1 MSARVLR
8 HLFLGVALAAS
19 AAFALP
25 AHADE
30 PSAGHDHDHAGHDHA
45 AAPEHAQVAA
55 SGTGVETEGHEAAEG
70 HEGAEGHHHVPKFED
85 YNFWYGF
92 LGENDDVEPSF
103 LWRPKGTPVPFGA
116 MLLNSAILYWL
127 LVRFAK
133 KPIAA
138 ALKTRKANILK
149 GMEEAGQM
157 KKDAEARLADYE
169 QKLATVDQEIER
181 VREDMRASGQS
192 ERKRILAEA
201 KEKRT
206 RMERDA
212 QTLIG
217 QELKAAREG
226 LVAEMSRS
234 ALRSAEAALRTKIT
248 AADQAR
254 LAEDY
259 LNGIKN
265 AATALRGKV

>member
-1 MSARVLR
+1 MRARVLR
-8 HLFLGVALAAS
+8 NWILGVALAAGCGV
-19 AAFALP
+19 ALP

-30 PSAGHDHDHAGHDHA
+30 PASEHVGHA
-45 AAPEHAQVAA
+45 ELAA
-55 SGTGVETEGHEAAEG
+55 SGTEPE
-70 HEGAEGHHHVPKFED
+70 EGAEDHEHHVYKLEE
-85 YNFWYGF
+85 YNLYYGF
-92 LGENDDVEPSF
+92 LGERDDVEPSVW
-103 LWRPKGTPVPFGA
+103 WRPKGTPVPFGA
-116 MLLNSAILYWL
+116 MILNSAVLYWL

-133 KPIAA
+133 KPLAA
-138 ALKTRKANILK
+138 ALKSRKIGILR

-157 KKDAEARLADYE
+157 KKEAEARLADYE

-181 VREDMRASGQS
+181 VREDMRSAGQS
-192 ERKRILAEA
+192 ERKRILADA

-212 QTLIG
+212 QTLIS
-217 QELKAAREG
+217 QELKSAREG
-226 LVAEMSRS
+226 LLADMSRA
-234 ALRSAEAALRTKIT
+234 ALRSAESTLRSRIT

-259 LNGIKN
+259 LAGIKH

>member
-1 MSARVLR
+1 MHARVLR
-8 HLFLGVALAAS
+8 NWFLGVALAA
-19 AAFALP
+19 AGTFTLPAFAEEP
-25 AHADE
+25 ATENGEHAE
-30 PSAGHDHDHAGHDHA
+30 LA
-45 AAPEHAQVAA
+45 AHGSAPE
-55 SGTGVETEGHEAAEG
+55 E
-70 HEGAEGHHHVPKFED
+70 EGAEDHEHHVPKFEE
-85 YNFWYGF
+85 YNFFYGF
-92 LGENDDVEPSF
+92 LGERDDVEPNI

-138 ALKTRKANILK
+138 ALKSRKATILR

-181 VREDMRASGQS
+181 VRHDMRAAGQS
-192 ERKRILAEA
+192 ERKRILADA

-212 QTLIG
+212 QTLIS
-217 QELKAAREG
+217 QELKAARDG
-226 LVAEMSRS
+226 LLSEMSRA
-234 ALRSAEAALRTKIT
+234 ALRSAESTLRTKVT
-248 AADQAR
+248 LGDQSR
-254 LAEDY
+254 LA
-259 LNGIKN
+259 
-265 AATALRGKV
+265 